1 MSTVSETEDTVA
13 TYLPILRGYVVKNY
27 SWISRRGHCLLDLDD
42 LLQIASILLMKI
54 AADWEDRGEAI
65 GGSEANRSRFFGYLK
80 GAVKTELLSEMRDRR
95 FDTETAKFD
104 SLNAPATSDDGVEN
118 TATIAAYRSAHIPKA
133 PDMLHGEAAE
143 YFPYLPPM
151 VKTMLTLRYF
161 DQLTMAQ
168 INALMGMRVEAKIGV
183 EISRWRRYCL
193 NLCTSDIVELPSRRT
208 RAWSPTP
215 ELLEY
220 LQDRYSTDLPGY
232 LGFFTI
238 ALRVDAGYL
247 VEILN
252 PSKTYVPDSHRGRR
266 AFTPLE
272 ERRVDDMLASGHTL
286 QEVAAAFD
294 VATSTI
300 FRHSHRS

>member
-1 MSTVSETEDTVA
+1 MSTATETEDTVA
-13 TYLPILRGYVVKNY
+13 TYLPKLRGYVVNHY
-27 SWISRRGHCLLDLDD
+27 SWISRRGHCLLELDD
-42 LLQIASILLMKI
+42 LIQITSILLMKI
-54 AADWEDRGEAI
+54 AAEWEDRGEPI

-80 GAVKTELLSEMRDRR
+80 GAVKKELLSEMRDRR
-95 FDTETAKFD
+95 FDTETSQFD
-104 SLNAPATSDDGVEN
+104 SLNAPATTDDGVEN

-151 VKTMLTLRYF
+151 VKTMIALRYF

-168 INALMGMRVEAKIGV
+168 INSLMGMRVDAKIGV
-183 EISRWRRYCL
+183 EISRWRQHCL
-193 NLCTSDIVELPSRRT
+193 NLCTSDLAELPARRT
-208 RAWSPTP
+208 RPWTPSP

-220 LQDRYSTDLPGY
+220 LQDRYGTDLAGY

-238 ALRVDAGYL
+238 ALRVDVGYL

-252 PSKTYVPDSHRGRR
+252 PSKHYVPDSHRGRR

-272 ERRVDDMLASGHTL
+272 ERRIDDLLAAGHTL
-286 QEVAAAFD
+286 ED
-294 VATSTI
+294 VANRFGVGTSTI
-300 FRHSHRS
+300 HRHKSRS